1 MGDPLNVFNPWVTH
15 YTHLTYGCSVAT
27 LNKVFRFFYFILFV
41 GLSKLR
47 MFKQN
52 ITFCLM
58 TLMPDYT
65 VLFTVLRVHIAFRK
79 DLEQLKLFFLI
90 I

>member
-1 MGDPLNVFNPWVTH
+1 
-15 YTHLTYGCSVAT
+15 
-27 LNKVFRFFYFILFV
+27 
-41 GLSKLR
+41 

-52 ITFCLM
+52 IAFCLM

>member
-1 MGDPLNVFNPWVTH
+1 MGAVWP
-15 YTHLTYGCSVAT
+15 T

-52 ITFCLM
+52 IAFCLM

-79 DLEQLKLFFLI
+79 DLEQLKLFFFNNLI
-90 I
+90 NKDSN